1 MGRRARFRGAK
12 ATPKTLEKD
21 LLEKSRMLARDPRL
35 LMPQC
40 TRECRRC
47 DIRKAIGKMEKVT
60 QARSDPKKLERAM
73 NWGDQLVRAYAA
85 TISLHEAG
93 KVPYL
98 AATKTPMG
106 EVSFAVRGKVERDKL
121 IGVQHF
127 DHPELRLLA
136 LWDTA
141 RRRGL
146 HIYSTDKCAICSPD
160 GPRPPEGYVDEAI
173 SLLPYDLDD
182 AGDCPH
188 VKDGRGIRVHWK
200 GAGTIIRVCPTCSGE
215 ANTVHVLAGRI
226 AAEDPTDDFEIEV
239 ISDLKCEGECP
250 GCRVKGAYALSRDL
264 VARYLKAELSDVSLV
279 EAHTKAR
286 TAAVRE
292 KQDEVYMIGGTC
304 YGRDRERFLA
314 ALRGSEIEKKAISAL
329 IAQKKMC
336 VLSRTDQAAN
346 LISDLWS
353 EHRDALLAA
362 VASPDIVRRVISERS
377 ELTPAQMLSEAG
389 RMESYRS
396 IESALPSFVR
406 LGPIGAYADR
416 VARTAK
422 TEGKEAALRDI
433 EKNKG
438 ADHRLRSVA
447 FGLISAL
454 GEGQAKGWQF
464 TREEMDYGTYLEPF
478 ARRLLGSQGEGYAEA
493 LKLLL
498 EASGSNEKAERP

>member
-21 LLEKSRMLARDPRL
+21 LLERSRMLARDPRL

-47 DIRKAIGKMEKVT
+47 DIRKAISKMEKVS

-98 AATKTPMG
+98 AAAKTPMG
-106 EVSFAVRGKVERDKL
+106 EVSFAVRGKVEKDKL

-136 LWDTA
+136 LWDIA
-141 RRRGL
+141 RKRGL
-146 HIYSTDKCAICSPD
+146 HIYSTDKCTVCSPD
-160 GPRPPEGYVDEAI
+160 GPRPPEAYVDEAI

-200 GAGTIIRVCPTCSGE
+200 GAGTVIRVCPACSGE
-215 ANTVHVLAGRI
+215 LNTVHALAGRI
-226 AAEDPTDDFEIEV
+226 AAEDPTDDFEVEA
-239 ISDLKCEGECP
+239 ISDLRCESECA
-250 GCRVKGAYALSRDL
+250 GCRVKEAYALSMDL
-264 VARYLKAELSDVSLV
+264 VAKYLKAELNDASLV
-279 EAHTKAR
+279 DAHAKAR
-286 TAAVRE
+286 VAAIKER
-292 KQDEVYMIGGTC
+292 QDEAYMIGGTC
-304 YGRDRERFLA
+304 YGKDRERFMA
-314 ALRGSEIEKKAISAL
+314 AIRGSEIEKRAL
-329 IAQKKMC
+329 FALFGQKRMC

-346 LISDLWS
+346 LISDLWP

-362 VASPDIVRRVISERS
+362 VASPDIVRRVIAERS
-377 ELTPAQMLSEAG
+377 ELSPAQMLAEAA

-396 IESALPSFVR
+396 IESALPSFVK
-406 LGPIGAYADR
+406 LGPVGAYADR

-422 TEGKEAALRDI
+422 TEGKEAALRNI
-433 EKNKG
+433 EKSKG
-438 ADHRLRSVA
+438 ADQRLRSVA

-464 TREEMDYGTYLEPF
+464 TREEMDYGAYLEPF
-478 ARRLLGSQGEGYAEA
+478 ARRLLDSQGEEYAEA

-498 EASGSNEKAERP
+498 EASGSNERAERP